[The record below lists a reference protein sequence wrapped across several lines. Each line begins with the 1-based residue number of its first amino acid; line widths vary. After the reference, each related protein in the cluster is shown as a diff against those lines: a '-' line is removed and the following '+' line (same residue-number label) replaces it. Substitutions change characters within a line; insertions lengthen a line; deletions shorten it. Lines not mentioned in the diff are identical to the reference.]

1 MCEAIGQFGPGLKPP
16 SPYDLRETLL
26 REEYARTKGLL
37 ADNEKEKE
45 KNGCSLMT
53 DAWTDMKRW
62 SIMNI
67 VTRYAEGTSFIKST
81 DTSNISH
88 TGEFIFELVDNAIE
102 EVGDEHVIQVVTD
115 NASNNMAAKNLLEKK
130 RPRILW
136 SSYATHTINL
146 MLQGIGNI
154 PKFKKV
160 IDEAK
165 AFTIFIY
172 GHHRT
177 LELMR
182 SFTKRREIIRLG
194 VTRFAS

>member
-1 MCEAIGQFGPGLKPP
+1 MCEVIGQFGPGLKPP

-26 REEYARTKGLL
+26 KEEYARTKGLL
-37 ADNEKEKE
+37 ADREKEKE

-53 DAWTDMKRW
+53 DAWTDMKRR

-67 VTRYAEGTSFIKST
+67 VTHCAEGTSFIKST

-115 NASNNMAAKNLLEKK
+115 NASNNMEAKNLLEKK
-130 RPRILW
+130 RPHIFW
-136 SSYATHTINL
+136 SSCATHTINL

-154 PKFKKV
+154 LKFKKV
-160 IDEAK
+160 INEAN

-172 GHHRT
+172 GHH
-177 LELMR
+177 
-182 SFTKRREIIRLG
+182 
-194 VTRFAS
+194 